1 MDENRPNFRDDA
13 GTRGTAQL
21 SGGIT
26 LARHALLPAPLLR
39 YAHTC
44 VYTQPH
50 IANIHS
56 RRHLAR
62 TFAGLLVAEVHLSAG
77 IMRGFR
83 PVEFASRVSLA
94 VLVVTL
100 ARAAPLDAA
109 SAQRGDLVYIE
120 LADADDTATLTVQ

>member
-1 MDENRPNFRDDA
+1 MLF
-13 GTRGTAQL
+13 
-21 SGGIT
+21 S
-26 LARHALLPAPLLR
+26 
-39 YAHTC
+39 
-44 VYTQPH
+44 QPH
-50 IANIHS
+50 YRKHFT
-56 RRHLAR
+56 R